1 MHASPGKRWNP
12 LRWFR
17 CLQTTPGEEAATSAP
32 ADQNAQLLEGCVQ
45 RLQQLI
51 DASAA
56 RCELA
61 DFGTRNTPPMEPT
74 IVAGAPADQNAQ
86 LVLIERVEQLIDAS
100 AARCKLDPL
109 VAGAT
114 AEQKALLMLIERVEV
129 LESRAHEAETAVR
142 EARRLQLFDAY
153 EACCSS
159 HHLTRDLHMF
169 LLGVPACDAA
179 AARKTGREEVVRI
192 CEERARGLAC
202 LPARLREV
210 LEAQGID
217 PIWSSPAEFVACN
230 VRLALDVLGLEEA
243 ERFWTWRLQTT
254 CHLPANCMPACR

>member
-45 RLQQLI
+45 RLQ
-51 DASAA
+51 
-56 RCELA
+56 
-61 DFGTRNTPPMEPT
+61 
-74 IVAGAPADQNAQ
+74 
-86 LVLIERVEQLIDAS
+86 QLIDAS